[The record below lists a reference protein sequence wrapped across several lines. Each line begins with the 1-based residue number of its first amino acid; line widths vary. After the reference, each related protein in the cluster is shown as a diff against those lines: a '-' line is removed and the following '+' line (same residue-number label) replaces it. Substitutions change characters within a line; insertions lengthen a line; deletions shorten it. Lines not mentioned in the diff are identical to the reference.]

1 MNEIVKTIKSNYK
14 TWVLMLLKIYLDKNV
29 RHNYVSTVAGLQSRL
44 LKKEKRMSS
53 ITKVQQACTIFIHC
67 HCIAHNCMPPPG
79 YLYRRAAW
87 RTVAPCLAP
96 GRGSAAAARPIR
108 GEHYWISQ
116 SELTSSRSMDWLR
129 RILPSRRRFSLGLVW
144 KLEQSTN
151 IREVFTMRG
160 ESPYD
165 SILLLVESAY

>member
-1 MNEIVKTIKSNYK
+1 MSDTI
-14 TWVLMLLKIYLDKNV
+14 M
-29 RHNYVSTVAGLQSRL
+29 SRL
-44 LKKEKRMSS
+44 SQVFSPDSWKKRKRYLVFKYNKHVQFSS
-53 ITKVQQACTIFIHC
+53 IAIVLHTIVC
-67 HCIAHNCMPPPG
+67 HHPPG

-144 KLEQSTN
+144 KLEQSKN

-165 SILLLVESAY
+165 ISILLVESAY

>member
-1 MNEIVKTIKSNYK
+1 MSDTI
-14 TWVLMLLKIYLDKNV
+14 M
-29 RHNYVSTVAGLQSRL
+29 SRL
-44 LKKEKRMSS
+44 SQVFSPDSWKKRKGYLVLQKYNKHAHISY
-53 ITKVQQACTIFIHC
+53 FDPL
-67 HCIAHNCMPPPG
+67 HCIAHIFMQDPVCHHPPG

-151 IREVFTMRG
+151 IREVFTMRV

-165 SILLLVESAY
+165 SILLNESAC